1 MAYRA
6 DITQALTPSAPDVS
20 GAVRAIQ
27 SQAGIAQTLFSG
39 ITQGIDTYK
48 QNILREAESAAEQ
61 AQKKA
66 FIESESFKADY
77 EAASQDLET
86 VKKAQASD
94 LQDLSSFGITPEFIA
109 EQKKSLPFQDRVKAS
124 AARLS
129 EVLKQGGITPSEYAK
144 RISNLVDEYSAK
156 YPGFRADIRK
166 VVEQGSGLPG
176 ADLWAQRQFIDRL
189 FTPPKADK
197 SQADLLKDQR
207 DMVVQRLGEDPVKAV
222 QMQAAGGKEWQT
234 KVELASQRAALE
246 ANIKAEEARLK
257 SLNLTSSLDFEK
269 VSDARKNVAFFAAAD
284 VVNSS
289 FANNKDQISKIQNA
303 LLTDP
308 TNPQN
313 IASAN
318 ALITDIRSNVE
329 RVFNLQEQA
338 LYADLNTRVSNEAR
352 DRGVANLKQAK
363 ESILRGLDTSDP
375 AKLSAVASVLFNG
388 KEKNLEMKV
397 KMANVLAETAGFY
410 ANSNEFRAAMSNPEF
425 EMQDGKPVLDG
436 SGNPQLTK
444 EWQQI
449 RNYSEDLYQQLSGF
463 KRQAAKLSVDM
474 VNPQITT
481 AMLGNLGVGLKDA
494 AENPG
499 PTPTA
504 GMTQQER
511 KATHAAVVAAGVQ
524 IIGGSRETKLPAGTA
539 QNIAAAM
546 QRDINV
552 VGTAVSN
559 ATLGAG
565 LVEITRNEVGF
576 RDFIST
582 LTPEQSAPVKVVVN
596 DVYKK
601 SVQSAADGLGDI
613 SKKYGLKTPLRI
625 GVDKNGTVGII
636 PPGEEYFRDKG
647 VSSFIKTVAMKPLE
661 VLQPAMPVAVLT
673 ANMAVAMK
681 PRGWLPDSIPVPDAF
696 AKYYP
701 GKEVKPEFVN
711 EITNLAKAAQEW
723 NNKYLPRLVGS
734 VTSRGIVMGE
744 EKAKIA
750 NEIALNFQGGKPTSD
765 FYSIPIPSV
774 PTQGTSTGGGV
785 VAAATSFQPQAGDS
799 ERVTIVKREI
809 AAVEKDTQ
817 IAKKRLERARA
828 ANDEEDIAEHEA
840 QLKRAASDVQALQDE
855 LGRLQKGR

>member
-27 SQAGIAQTLFSG
+27 SQAGIAETLFGG
-39 ITQGIDTYK
+39 ISTGLGMYK
-48 QNILREAESAAEQ
+48 QQMGEELLAKAEEEQ
-61 AQKKA
+61 RKA
-66 FIESESFKADY
+66 LVKDETFIKEQQQAIPEL
-77 EAASQDLET
+77 Q
-86 VKKAQASD
+86 KAQAA
-94 LQDLSSFGITPEFIA
+94 LEANRLAEAANMGPPREGEFQKVSA
-109 EQKKSLPFQDRVKAS
+109 EPAFKANVE
-124 AARLS
+124 AAASRLAI
-129 EVLKQGGITPSEYAK
+129 VQANGGMTPSEYFLRIAK
-144 RISNLVDEYSAK
+144 LVDEYSAK
-156 YPGFRADIRK
+156 YPGSRSEIRK
-166 VVEQGSGLPG
+166 IVEQGSGLPG

-197 SQADLLKDQR
+197 SQADLLKEQR
-207 DMVVQRLGEDPVKAV
+207 DMVVQRLGRDPVEAER
-222 QMQAAGGKEWQT
+222 MQAAGGKDWESE
-234 KVELASQRAALE
+234 VELASQRAALE

-257 SLNLTSSLDFEK
+257 SLNLTSSIDFEK
-269 VSDARKNVAFFAAAD
+269 VSDARKNVALFTAAD

-289 FANNKDQISKIQNA
+289 FANNKDRISKIQNA

-313 IASAN
+313 IADAN
-318 ALITDIRSNVE
+318 ALITDIKSNVE
-329 RVFNLQEQA
+329 SVFNLQEQA

-388 KEKNLEMKV
+388 KEKNLDMKI
-397 KMANVLAETAGFY
+397 KMANVLTQIAGIY

-425 EMQDGKPVLDG
+425 ETKDGKPVLDG

-449 RNYSEDLYQQLSGF
+449 RDYSEELYQQLSGF

-474 VNPQITT
+474 VDRQITT

-494 AENPG
+494 TENPG

-539 QNIAAAM
+539 QNIAAAL

-559 ATLGAG
+559 ASLGAG

-636 PPGEEYFRDKG
+636 PPGKEYFRDRNV
-647 VSSFIKTVAMKPLE
+647 VSSFFQGMSPGAGM
-661 VLQPAMPVAVLT
+661 Q
-673 ANMAVAMK
+673 
-681 PRGWLPDSIPVPDAF
+681 SIPVPDAF

-701 GKEVKPEFVN
+701 GKEVKPEFIN
-711 EITNLAKAAQEW
+711 EISNLAKAAQEW

-734 VTSRGIVMGE
+734 ITSRGIVMGE

-774 PTQGTSTGGGV
+774 PTQETSTGGGV

-855 LGRLQKGR
+855 LRRLQKGR

>member
-77 EAASQDLET
+77 EAASQDLEA

-109 EQKKSLPFQDRVKAS
+109 EQKKSLPFQDRVQAS

-189 FTPPKADK
+189 FTPPKADT
-197 SQADLLKDQR
+197 SQEDLLKAQR
-207 DMVVQRLGEDPVKAV
+207 DMVIQRLGVDPVAAAKG
-222 QMQAAGGKEWQT
+222 QAAGGKDWDDQ
-234 KVELASQRAALE
+234 VQLASQRAALE
-246 ANIKAEEARLK
+246 ANIKAEKARAE
-257 SLNLTSSLDFEK
+257 SLAQTSSIDFEQS
-269 VSDARKNVAFFAAAD
+269 SDARKKVALLTAAD

-289 FANNKDQISKIQNA
+289 FANNKDRISKIQNA

-313 IASAN
+313 IADAN

-329 RVFNLQEQA
+329 SVFSLQEQA

-352 DRGVANLKQAK
+352 DRGIANLKQAK

-425 EMQDGKPVLDG
+425 ETKDGKPVLDG

-474 VNPQITT
+474 VDRQITT

-494 AENPG
+494 TENPG

-559 ATLGAG
+559 ASLGAG

-625 GVDKNGTVGII
+625 GVDGNGTVGII
-636 PPGEEYFRDKG
+636 PPGKEYFRDQNIL
-647 VSSFIKTVAMKPLE
+647 SSFIS
-661 VLQPAMPVAVLT
+661 
-673 ANMAVAMK
+673 
-681 PRGWLPDSIPVPDAF
+681 GSSIGSFSAGSPIPDAF

-701 GKEVKPEFVN
+701 GKEVKPEFIN

-750 NEIALNFQGGKPTSD
+750 NEIALNVQGGKPTSD

-774 PTQGTSTGGGV
+774 PTQGASTGGGV

-799 ERVTIVKREI
+799 ERVTILKREI
-809 AAVEKDTQ
+809 AAVEKNTQ
-817 IAKKRLERARA
+817 LAKKRLERARA
-828 ANDEEDIAEHEA
+828 ANDAEDVSVYENE
-840 QLKRAASDVQALQDE
+840 LKRTASDVQALQDE

>member
-27 SQAGIAQTLFSG
+27 SQAGIAETLFGG
-39 ITQGIDTYK
+39 ISTGLGMYK
-48 QNILREAESAAEQ
+48 QQMGEELLAKAEEEQ
-61 AQKKA
+61 RKA
-66 FIESESFKADY
+66 LVKDETFIKEQQQAIPEL
-77 EAASQDLET
+77 Q
-86 VKKAQASD
+86 KAQAA
-94 LQDLSSFGITPEFIA
+94 LEANRLAEAANMGPPREGEFQKVSA
-109 EQKKSLPFQDRVKAS
+109 EPAFKANVE
-124 AARLS
+124 AAASRLAI
-129 EVLKQGGITPSEYAK
+129 VQANGGMTPSEYFLRIAK
-144 RISNLVDEYSAK
+144 LVDEYSAK
-156 YPGFRADIRK
+156 YPGSRSEIRK
-166 VVEQGSGLPG
+166 IVEQGSGLPG

-197 SQADLLKDQR
+197 SQADLLKEQR
-207 DMVVQRLGEDPVKAV
+207 DMVVQRLGRDPVEAER
-222 QMQAAGGKEWQT
+222 MQAAGGKDWESE
-234 KVELASQRAALE
+234 VELASQRAALE

-257 SLNLTSSLDFEK
+257 SLNLTSSIDFEK
-269 VSDARKNVAFFAAAD
+269 VSDARKNVALFTAAD

-289 FANNKDQISKIQNA
+289 FANNKDRISKIQNA

-313 IASAN
+313 IADAN
-318 ALITDIRSNVE
+318 ALITDIKSNVE
-329 RVFNLQEQA
+329 SVFNLQEQA

-388 KEKNLEMKV
+388 KEKNLDMKI
-397 KMANVLAETAGFY
+397 KMANVLTQIAGIY

-425 EMQDGKPVLDG
+425 ETKDGKPVLDG

-449 RNYSEDLYQQLSGF
+449 RDYSEELYQQLSGF

-474 VNPQITT
+474 VDRQITT

-494 AENPG
+494 TENPG

-559 ATLGAG
+559 ASLGAG

-625 GVDKNGTVGII
+625 GVDRNGTVGII
-636 PPGEEYFRDKG
+636 PPGKEYFRNQNIL
-647 VSSFIKTVAMKPLE
+647 SSFISGSSIGSFSTGSPI
-661 VLQPAMPVAVLT
+661 
-673 ANMAVAMK
+673 
-681 PRGWLPDSIPVPDAF
+681 PDVF

-701 GKEVKPEFVN
+701 GKEVKPEFIN
-711 EITNLAKAAQEW
+711 EISNLAKAAQEW

-734 VTSRGIVMGE
+734 ITSRGIVMGE

-774 PTQGTSTGGGV
+774 PTQETSTGGGV

-809 AAVEKDTQ
+809 AAVEKYTQ

-855 LGRLQKGR
+855 LRRLQKGR

>member
-27 SQAGIAQTLFSG
+27 SQADIAQTLFSG

-77 EAASQDLET
+77 EAASQNLEA

-109 EQKKSLPFQDRVKAS
+109 EQKKSLPFQDRVQAS

-189 FTPPKADK
+189 FTPPKADT
-197 SQADLLKDQR
+197 SQEDLLKDQR

-257 SLNLTSSLDFEK
+257 SLNLTSSIDFEK
-269 VSDARKNVAFFAAAD
+269 NSDARKNIAFFAAAD
-284 VVNSS
+284 VVNIS
-289 FANNKDQISKIQNA
+289 FSKNKDQISKIQNA

-313 IASAN
+313 IADAN

-338 LYADLNTRVSNEAR
+338 LYEDLNTRVSNEAR

-388 KEKNLEMKV
+388 KEKSLEMKV

-425 EMQDGKPVLDG
+425 ETQDGKPVLDG

-463 KRQAAKLSVDM
+463 KRQAAKLSVDI
-474 VNPQITT
+474 VNRQITT

-494 AENPG
+494 TENPG

-559 ATLGAG
+559 ASLGAG

-625 GVDKNGTVGII
+625 GVDGNGTVGII
-636 PPGEEYFRDKG
+636 PPGEEYFRNQNIL
-647 VSSFIKTVAMKPLE
+647 SSFIS
-661 VLQPAMPVAVLT
+661 
-673 ANMAVAMK
+673 
-681 PRGWLPDSIPVPDAF
+681 GSSIGSFSTGSPIPDAF

-701 GKEVKPEFVN
+701 GKEVKPEFIN

-734 VTSRGIVMGE
+734 ITSRGIVMGE

-799 ERVTIVKREI
+799 ERVTILKREI
-809 AAVEKDTQ
+809 AAVEKNTQ
-817 IAKKRLERARA
+817 LAKKRLERARA
-828 ANDEEDIAEHEA
+828 ANDAEDVSVYENE
-840 QLKRAASDVQALQDE
+840 LKRTASDVEALQDE
-855 LGRLQKGR
+855 LRRLQKGR

>member
-77 EAASQDLET
+77 EAASQDLEA

-109 EQKKSLPFQDRVKAS
+109 EQKKSLPFQDRVQAS

-189 FTPPKADK
+189 FTPPKADT
-197 SQADLLKDQR
+197 SQEDLLKAQR
-207 DMVVQRLGEDPVKAV
+207 DMVIQRLGVDPVAAAKG
-222 QMQAAGGKEWQT
+222 QAAGGKDWDDQ
-234 KVELASQRAALE
+234 VQLASQRAALE
-246 ANIKAEEARLK
+246 ANIKAEKARAE
-257 SLNLTSSLDFEK
+257 SLAQTSSIDFEQS
-269 VSDARKNVAFFAAAD
+269 SDARKKVALLTAAD

-289 FANNKDQISKIQNA
+289 FANNKDRISKIQNA

-313 IASAN
+313 IADAN

-329 RVFNLQEQA
+329 SVFSLQEQA

-352 DRGVANLKQAK
+352 DRGIANLKQAK

-425 EMQDGKPVLDG
+425 ETKDGKPVLDG

-474 VNPQITT
+474 VDRQITT

-494 AENPG
+494 TENPG

-524 IIGGSRETKLPAGTA
+524 ISGGSRETKLPAGTA

-559 ATLGAG
+559 ASLGAG

-625 GVDKNGTVGII
+625 GVDGNGTVGII
-636 PPGEEYFRDKG
+636 PPGKEYFRDQNIL
-647 VSSFIKTVAMKPLE
+647 SSFIS
-661 VLQPAMPVAVLT
+661 
-673 ANMAVAMK
+673 
-681 PRGWLPDSIPVPDAF
+681 GSSIGSFSAGSPIPDAF

-701 GKEVKPEFVN
+701 GKEVKPEFIN

-750 NEIALNFQGGKPTSD
+750 NEIALNVQGGKPTSD

-774 PTQGTSTGGGV
+774 PTQGASTGGGV

-799 ERVTIVKREI
+799 ERVTILKREI
-809 AAVEKDTQ
+809 AAVEKNTQ
-817 IAKKRLERARA
+817 LAKKRLERARA
-828 ANDEEDIAEHEA
+828 ANDAEDVSVYENE
-840 QLKRAASDVQALQDE
+840 LKRTASDVQALQDE